1 LRPFQ
6 KKNSLGKFLVNFLIL
21 GVALFFLSG
30 PAKELAI
37 WLAKS
42 FSSFNQTI
50 SENSGIQ
57 IDKLINL
64 AELIEIQ
71 RDKINKLNTI
81 VNKQEQEL
89 NSLKSTLVQ
98 INNIENILKI
108 KQSAFPK
115 AVACRIISRSPSSW
129 QKEVIIDK
137 GSENGLKPSMVIVTS
152 RGILGQIQ
160 EVKKNYSIVQLMT
173 SSQVKFGAIIER
185 TKIMGILF
193 GDKAGYAQLKFIPI
207 GSNVQKGD
215 LVITSEVNPLGLE
228 RSFPSSYPVGRVVE
242 VAHYDNNAELFI
254 KVKLFEDGLK
264 SRHALVL
271 LPGDIIPR
279 SKIDLNLSFDKD
291 EKQNIL
297 PSVNPKPKP
306 DIPIENNVMS
316 LNANPKEEIKSNIP
330 ITQAKKEINI
340 TESNKKVLNKPNIP
354 QIKKQTPNIPAN
366 NNQSS
371 AIIKSPTPE
380 KTELK
385 PKTEQPIINNNK
397 PIVNATPPIKSPQ
410 TEEDEEF

>member
-1 LRPFQ
+1 MRPFQ

-21 GVALFFLSG
+21 GAALFFLSG

-50 SENSGIQ
+50 SENSGMQ

-137 GSENGLKPSMVIVTS
+137 GSDHGLKPSMVIVTS

-185 TKIMGILF
+185 SKIMGILF

-242 VAHYDNNAELFI
+242 VAHYENNAELFI

-271 LPGDIIPR
+271 LPGDTIPQ
-279 SKIDLNLSFDKD
+279 SKIDLNLSFAKD

-297 PSVNPKPKP
+297 PSIKPKP
-306 DIPIENNVMS
+306 DLSIENNVMS
-316 LNANPKEEIKSNIP
+316 LNAN
-330 ITQAKKEINI
+330 ITPAKKEIVSI
-340 TESNKKVLNKPNIP
+340 QPASNKKVLNKPNIV
-354 QIKKQTPNIPAN
+354 QKEKEKEKETVNIPAN
-366 NNQSS
+366 NNQTPPS
-371 AIIKSPTPE
+371 IKAPTAE

-385 PKTEQPIINNNK
+385 PKTEQPII
-397 PIVNATPPIKSPQ
+397 VNPVPQPTPIKPK
-410 TEEDEEF
+410 EEDDQF

>member
-1 LRPFQ
+1 MRPFQ

-21 GVALFFLSG
+21 GAALFFLSG

-37 WLAKS
+37 WQAKS

-50 SENSGIQ
+50 SENSGMQ

-137 GSENGLKPSMVIVTS
+137 GSDHGLKPSMVIVTS

-173 SSQVKFGAIIER
+173 SSQVKFGAILER
-185 TKIMGILF
+185 SKIMGILF

-228 RSFPSSYPVGRVVE
+228 RLFPSSYPVGRVVE
-242 VAHYDNNAELFI
+242 VAHYENNAELFI

-271 LPGDIIPR
+271 LPGDTIPQ
-279 SKIDLNLSFDKD
+279 SKIDLNLSFAKD

-297 PSVNPKPKP
+297 PSIKLKP
-306 DIPIENNVMS
+306 DISIENNVMS
-316 LNANPKEEIKSNIP
+316 LNANPINKSNTSETKKEIVSIQP
-330 ITQAKKEINI
+330 EITKKVLNKPNITQIKKEINI
-340 TESNKKVLNKPNIP
+340 TESNNKSP
-354 QIKKQTPNIPAN
+354 
-366 NNQSS
+366 
-371 AIIKSPTPE
+371 AIIKAPTAE

-385 PKTEQPIINNNK
+385 PKTEQPII
-397 PIVNATPPIKSPQ
+397 VNPVPQPTPIKPK
-410 TEEDEEF
+410 EEDDQF